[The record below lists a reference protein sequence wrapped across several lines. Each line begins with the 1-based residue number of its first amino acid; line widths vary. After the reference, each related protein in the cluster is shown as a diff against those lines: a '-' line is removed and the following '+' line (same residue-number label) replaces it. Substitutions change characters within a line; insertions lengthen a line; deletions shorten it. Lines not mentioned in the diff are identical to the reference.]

1 MHDHDPER
9 YGAHIAADYDG
20 LYEPVLDTDS
30 AVTCLAE
37 LAGGGAVLELG
48 VGTGRLA
55 VPLAGR
61 GLAVHGVD
69 SSPAMVDQLR
79 AKPGGD
85 QVEITIGD
93 IQHVRLNQRFSLA
106 VLAFN
111 TIFAL
116 PSQEAQVSVFEN
128 VARHLQP
135 GGRFVVE
142 AWVPDLTRF
151 HRGQGVWA
159 RPAGGTGVSLE
170 VAWLEPGPQV
180 MRTTQVRLDDSGVR
194 LFPANHRYA
203 WPAELDLMA
212 RLAGMVREHRWAT
225 WQRDPFV
232 ADSPAHVSVY
242 RAEGAA

>member
-1 MHDHDPER
+1 MHDHDAER
-9 YGAHIAADYDG
+9 YGAHIAGDYDG
-20 LYEPVLDTDS
+20 LYEPVLDTEG
-30 AVTCLAE
+30 AVACLAD

-55 VPLAGR
+55 VPLARR

-69 SSPAMVDQLR
+69 SSSAMVEQLR

-85 QVEITIGD
+85 QVEVTLGD
-93 IQHVRLNQRFSLA
+93 FGDVRLGRRFSLA

-111 TIFAL
+111 TVFAL
-116 PSQEAQVSVFEN
+116 PSQDAQVAVFEN
-128 VARHLQP
+128 VARHLVP

-151 HRGQGVWA
+151 HRNQAVWA
-159 RPAGGTGVSLE
+159 RSTGGAGVSLE
-170 VAWLEPGPQV
+170 VAWLEPVAQV
-180 MRTTQVRLDDSGVR
+180 MRTTQVRLDDGGVQ

-212 RLAGMVREHRWAT
+212 RLANLVPEHRWAT
-225 WQRDPFV
+225 WRRDPFV
-232 ADSPAHVSVY
+232 ADSPDHVSVY
-242 RAEGAA
+242 RNPAGA